1 MQMILVLFQL
11 VYAMWSV
18 IKQMSDIIWVV
29 CNKLITVWAPTKK
42 MLMSWQFFWTYG
54 VTKYSSGWRKDV
66 VN

>member
-1 MQMILVLFQL
+1 MQTILVLFQL

-42 MLMSWQFFWTYG
+42 YSWAGSFFGTYG